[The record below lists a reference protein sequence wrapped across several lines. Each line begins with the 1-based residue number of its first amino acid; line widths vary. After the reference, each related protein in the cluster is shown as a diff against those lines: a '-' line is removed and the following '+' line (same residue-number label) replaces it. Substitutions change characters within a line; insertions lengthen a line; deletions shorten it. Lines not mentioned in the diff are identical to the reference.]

1 MITYVSDLV
10 SEKFEIKVRGN
21 VEDLHNYLALYSVD
35 ILECIYAKYS
45 EFVTNGNFD
54 PNIQCP
60 LPKDTIFEIGKTYS
74 SYGVSASVGMGD
86 DCLSVFVTF
95 VKTIPNEL
103 ETRKTLIDPE
113 AGNADL
119 IDFR

>member
-35 ILECIYAKYS
+35 ILECIHIKYT
-45 EFVTNGNFD
+45 EFVTNGNFN
-54 PNIQCP
+54 PNTP
-60 LPKDTIFEIGKTYS
+60 WPFPKDTIFEIGKTYS

>member
-35 ILECIYAKYS
+35 ILECIHAKYT

-54 PNIQCP
+54 PNIP
-60 LPKDTIFEIGKTYS
+60 WPFPKDTIFEIGKTYS
-74 SYGVSASVGMGD
+74 TYGVSASFGMGD
-86 DCLSVFVTF
+86 DCLIVYVTF
-95 VKTIPNEL
+95 VKVIPDEE